1 MDMGG
6 DVLNYAIFSIS
17 VLFILFLISLVI
29 IVRLMYELNSIKY
42 ELEIS
47 KINCQK
53 DLNRLEDRI
62 NEIGV
67 RRDKYTEQEIE
78 KLEKIQQSLV
88 KIIQG
93 KIDDVE
99 KDKKILKG

>member
-1 MDMGG
+1 MQD
-6 DVLNYAIFSIS
+6 DIVSYAIFSIS
-17 VLFILFLISLVI
+17 VLFILFLVSLVI

-99 KDKKILKG
+99 NNRRTLKG

>member
-1 MDMGG
+1 MGG
-6 DVLNYAIFSIS
+6 DIANYAIFSIS
-17 VLFILFLISLVI
+17 VLFVLFLVSLVI

>member
-1 MDMGG
+1 MGG

-17 VLFILFLISLVI
+17 VLFVLFLISLVI

-99 KDKKILKG
+99 KDKKFLKG